1 MSRSRLFV
9 LSSFVRVAVGALAA
23 LGALI
28 LSPARASVGPL
39 PAEALVL
46 PADVAF
52 VGGIDVKRLVASPF
66 YERYG
71 RSGMRP
77 ESFAELE
84 AKTGLDP
91 ERDLD
96 AVVIAGA
103 RGKSAVAMVS
113 GTFDRYKL
121 GRQLEGEK
129 SVTHEKEHGSEIYL
143 FGEGSKG
150 PGALAFVDDHTLF
163 LGDQPAVEAMLAS
176 RAAGQKPLR
185 SNAAFVELLETVKP
199 GSTFWV
205 VGDKSLLAELPKLV
219 PAPGVGGSSME
230 LPALRSLTMT
240 GDLDPVVSV
249 EVTGGAADQAAAKQ
263 LADVVR
269 GLTALLAL
277 QSSQNPRLKQVASAI
292 SVTTQNDH
300 VHLSA
305 RFPYELFDA
314 LQPKTPSDVPRQSR

>member
-1 MSRSRLFV
+1 MTRSRLFV
-9 LSSFVRVAVGALAA
+9 LSSFVLVAVGALAA
-23 LGALI
+23 LGAFI

-52 VGGIDVKRLVASPF
+52 VGGIDVKRFVASPF
-66 YERYG
+66 YKRYG

-96 AVVIAGA
+96 AMVIAGA

-129 SVTHEKEHGSEIYL
+129 SVTSKKEHGTEIYL

-150 PGALAFVDDHTLF
+150 PGALAFVDDHTLVV
-163 LGDQPAVEAMLAS
+163 GDQPVVEATLAS
-176 RAAGQKPLR
+176 RAAGRKPLR
-185 SNAAFVELLETVKP
+185 SNAALVELLETVKP

-205 VGDKSLLAELPKLV
+205 VGDKSLLAELPKAV
-219 PAPGVGGSSME
+219 PGGGGGTSME
-230 LPALRSLTMT
+230 LPALRSLTIT

-249 EVTGGAADQAAAKQ
+249 EVTGGAADEAAAKQ

-269 GLTALLAL
+269 GLTALFAL
-277 QSSQNPRLKQVASAI
+277 QSSQNPRLKQLASAI
-292 SVTTQNDH
+292 SVTTQNNH

-314 LQPKTPSDVPRQSR
+314 LQPKTPSDAPRQSR

>member
-1 MSRSRLFV
+1 MTRSRLFV
-9 LSSFVRVAVGALAA
+9 LSSFVLVAVGALAA
-23 LGALI
+23 LGAFI

-52 VGGIDVKRLVASPF
+52 VGGIDVKRFVASPF
-66 YERYG
+66 YKRYG

-129 SVTHEKEHGSEIYL
+129 SVTHKKEHGTEIYL

-150 PGALAFVDDHTLF
+150 PGALAFVDDHTLV
-163 LGDQPAVEAMLAS
+163 LGDQPAVEATLAS
-176 RAAGQKPLR
+176 RAAGRKPLR
-185 SNAAFVELLETVKP
+185 SNAALVELLEKVKP

-205 VGDKSLLAELPKLV
+205 VGDKSLLAELPKAV
-219 PAPGVGGSSME
+219 PVPGGGTSLE
-230 LPALRSLTMT
+230 LPALRSLTIT

-249 EVTGGAADQAAAKQ
+249 EVTGGAADEAAAKQ

-269 GLTALLAL
+269 GLTALFAL
-277 QSSQNPRLKQVASAI
+277 QSSQNPQLKQLASAI

-305 RFPYELFDA
+305 RFSYELFDA
-314 LQPKTPSDVPRQSR
+314 LQPKTPRDAPRQSR